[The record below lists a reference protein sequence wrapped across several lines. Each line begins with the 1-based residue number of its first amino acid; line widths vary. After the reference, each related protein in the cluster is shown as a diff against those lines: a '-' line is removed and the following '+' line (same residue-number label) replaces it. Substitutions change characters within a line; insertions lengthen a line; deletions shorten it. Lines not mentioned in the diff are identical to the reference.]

1 MSIGEVQV
9 LAVSG
14 STREESLNTRLLRAA
29 SEGVRG
35 AGGIVTF
42 ADLRDLAMPLYD
54 ADLQR
59 DEGFPASVRE
69 FRRLVAASDG
79 FLIATP
85 EYNHGPSAV
94 LKNALD
100 WASRR
105 DADGDTSALFR
116 GKPAAMFSAAPGVYG
131 GVRALIQLRENLSA
145 LGLFVLPGQMAL
157 VRAKHA
163 FDDDGMLKDAAL
175 QAEAEG
181 QALRVTQM
189 VLSLRPRD

>member
-1 MSIGEVQV
+1 MSIGEVQI
-9 LAVSG
+9 LAISG
-14 STREESLNTRLLRAA
+14 STREESLNTSLLRAA
-29 SEGVRG
+29 SEGIRG
-35 AGGIVTF
+35 AGGTVTF
-42 ADLRDLAMPLYD
+42 ADLRDLAMPMYD

-59 DEGFPASVRE
+59 DKGFPESVRE
-69 FRRLVAASDG
+69 FRRMVAAGDG

-105 DADGDTSALFR
+105 DADGVTGALFR

-145 LGLFVLPGQMAL
+145 LGLFVMPGQMAL

-163 FDDDGMLKDAAL
+163 FDEDGLLNDAVL
-175 QAEAEG
+175 QAEAES
-181 QALRVTQM
+181 QALRVAQM